1 MSNIVIISKYTTQQ
15 HIVKTRFHYLAYF
28 LYALQLLILLY
39 IIISRRVF
47 FFILNQKTTLLFYDY
62 QLEQI
67 KVCQCTLWNEKA
79 EEVILPCTKEEC
91 VGEAAT
97 CNDKRQVL
105 GLYSPPFQLPKDWQ
119 ITWGILAYLS
129 EKIT

>member
-47 FFILNQKTTLLFYDY
+47 FYFKPENNFVVLWLLARID
-62 QLEQI
+62 QSLS
-67 KVCQCTLWNEKA
+67 V
-79 EEVILPCTKEEC
+79 
-91 VGEAAT
+91 
-97 CNDKRQVL
+97 
-105 GLYSPPFQLPKDWQ
+105 YSV
-119 ITWGILAYLS
+119 
-129 EKIT
+129 E